1 MWWNWLWVGSQP
13 QRATKPQHG
22 LKQLCWREGAVAAGL
37 DSEMCLGGKKTNK
50 KPTNHVFKTYISAE
64 NIKRVLERHNR
75 AWTRTTPL
83 LMKEWV
89 VDWEPYSGD
98 SLIFPVQPLSSR
110 DSQLL
115 LFSKAGWVRKLLTP
129 LFPPCIFI
137 SATPNGPES
146 SYNQLSGH
154 LWLLWNGVTQPNYI
168 RKRTSFICSHKL
180 NKPREEKTQ
189 APEKTHAYIS

>member
-1 MWWNWLWVGSQP
+1 MKLVVS
-13 QRATKPQHG
+13 RLTATKSHKTSTWFETAL
-22 LKQLCWREGAVAAGL
+22 LKGRSCSSWLGFWNVF
-37 DSEMCLGGKKTNK
+37 GGKKTQQKTNK
-50 KPTNHVFKTYISAE
+50 PRVQDIHICREHQESLREAQQGLDQNHTSSHE
-64 NIKRVLERHNR
+64 G
-75 AWTRTTPL
+75 
-83 LMKEWV
+83 V

-137 SATPNGPES
+137 SASPNGPES

-154 LWLLWNGVTQPNYI
+154 LWLLRNGVTQPNYI

-180 NKPREEKTQ
+180 NKPRQEKTQ